1 MSENFFGYQL
11 LDDLT
16 SKNEEFAK
24 KINKGLENGL
34 LRKFD
39 EREWNLIKEQ
49 NFISF
54 IPNVNS
60 FYDIFKLG
68 YNIGDC
74 VGVSRQLS
82 YSYDGVD
89 IVSGRLPILIGTRN
103 AEIEGGHCWLE
114 NENYIIDTSL
124 LLIIDKSYG
133 KEVGYIEEQRISSH
147 QLGRSSLYG
156 SRKEFVRDSSIKSG
170 KNRV

>member
-49 NFISF
+49 NFVSF
-54 IPNVNS
+54 LPNVNS

-89 IVSGRLPILIGTRN
+89 IVSGRLPILIGTKN
-103 AEIEGGHCWLE
+103 AELEGGHCWLE
-114 NENYIIDTSL
+114 KENYIIDTSL
-124 LLIIDKSYG
+124 LLIIDKSYE
-133 KEVGYIEEQRISSH
+133 KEIGYIEEQRIRSY
-147 QLGRSSLYG
+147 QLGSNSLYS
-156 SRKEFVRDSSIKSG
+156 SRKEFVRDSSIKTG